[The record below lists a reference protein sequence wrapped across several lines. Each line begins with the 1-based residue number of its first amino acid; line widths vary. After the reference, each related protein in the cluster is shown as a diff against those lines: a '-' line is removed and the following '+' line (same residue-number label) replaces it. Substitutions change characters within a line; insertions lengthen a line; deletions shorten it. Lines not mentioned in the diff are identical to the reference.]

1 MKLFDFFH
9 KKVSNAELN
18 VVANADVYNT
28 FDYTPFS
35 WWLDSV
41 LEKSLPNETVAIN
54 FNLYED
60 GKSHWSLE
68 FVATSSFDKENDDW
82 ACDELFTTRDNP
94 FKWQEDCDFN
104 RALHFVEEIIRRYLA
119 EGKYKDELIRYSA
132 IGVGFVDGDILLVYE
147 K

>member
-41 LEKSLPNETVAIN
+41 LEKSLPDETVAIN

-60 GKSHWSLE
+60 GKSHWSMEL
-68 FVATSSFDKENDDW
+68 VATSSFDKENDDW

-94 FKWQEDCDFN
+94 FEWQEDCDFN
-104 RALHFVEEIIRRYLA
+104 RTLHFAEEIIRRYLA

>member
-28 FDYTPFS
+28 FDYAPFS

-60 GKSHWSLE
+60 GKSHWSMEL
-68 FVATSSFDKENDDW
+68 VATSSFDKENDDW

-94 FKWQEDCDFN
+94 FEWQEDCDFN
-104 RALHFVEEIIRRYLA
+104 RTLHFVEEIIRRYLA